1 MNAIDALLDHVL
13 ETDYDRLPT
22 EAVDAAKAF
31 ILDTIGVG
39 ISGSNHPRLG
49 EVKRAVSG
57 WGAGRDARVWAT
69 GEWLPACSAVLVNA
83 YQVHNQEYDS
93 LHDRCVV
100 HAPATILP
108 ALLAYA
114 ERHGGVRGRD
124 LIVAL
129 AVGIDVAAFI
139 GMAQGAPMRFFR
151 PAMCGALG
159 AIAALTKLAR
169 FDRER
174 MHNAFGIMY
183 SQLSGT
189 MQAHTEGSPTLALQI
204 GFNARAVVT
213 AFDLAAQGFTGPKD
227 ILEGRFGYFALFDGE
242 ADWSAGS
249 ADLGRVFQ
257 VTRMSHKP
265 FPTGRAA
272 HGGIDG
278 VLTLQARHGFT
289 ADDVA
294 RVRISAPPLIVHLV
308 GRPAKPGMEVGYAKL
323 CIGYVVATALLTGSV
338 GVADFTAERLADPRR
353 LALAQRV
360 ELAANDIIDA
370 NALAPQ
376 SVEVALKDGA
386 VYSVDLPAVLGHP
399 DRPLGRAEQLKKFE
413 ACCRSASTT
422 FDPAVVAQ
430 LVTAIDRLDTIDDVR
445 SILDLIVSDHASEPR
460 LPKSQ
465 P

>member
-1 MNAIDALLDHVL
+1 MNAINALLDHVL
-13 ETDYDRLPT
+13 ETDYADLPT
-22 EAVDAAKAF
+22 EAVSAAKAF

-49 EVKRAVSG
+49 EVKRAVHG
-57 WGAGRDARVWAT
+57 WGAGRDARVWAS
-69 GEWLPACSAVLVNA
+69 GEWLPADSAALVNA
-83 YQVHNQEYDS
+83 YQVHNQEFDS

-108 ALLAYA
+108 VLLAHG
-114 ERHGGVRGRD
+114 ERHGGVSGPD

-129 AVGIDVAAFI
+129 AVGIDVAGFI

-159 AIAALTKLAR
+159 AIAALTKLAK
-169 FDRER
+169 FERER
-174 MHNAFGIMY
+174 MHNAFGITY

-213 AFDLAAQGFTGPKD
+213 AFDLAAQGFAGPKD

-242 ADWSAGS
+242 ADWKAGS

-257 VTRMSHKP
+257 ITRLSHKP

-278 VLTLQARHGFT
+278 ALTLQAMHGFA
-289 ADDVA
+289 ADEVA
-294 RVRISAPPLIVHLV
+294 RVRIAVPPLVLHLV
-308 GRPAKPGMEVGYAKL
+308 GRPATAGMEPGYAKL

-353 LALAQRV
+353 MALAQCV
-360 ELAANDIIDA
+360 ELVGNDVVDA

-376 SVEVALKDGA
+376 RVEVTLKNGA
-386 VYSVDLPAVLGHP
+386 VYGMDLPAVLGHP
-399 DRPLGRAEQLKKFE
+399 ERPLARADQLRKFE
-413 ACCRSASTT
+413 ACCRSASSP
-422 FDPAVVAQ
+422 FDAAVMAQ
-430 LVTAIDRLDTIDDVR
+430 IIAAVDRLDTVADVR
-445 SILDLIVSDHASEPR
+445 AVVDLLVASSVPERQAGPAAR
-460 LPKSQ
+460 
-465 P
+465 